1 RQRPEHRLEP
11 RGGPRAGRSG
21 GRVQRRAGQELQER
35 REGSAQRGG
44 ERSGGERD
52 LATVGE
58 RGRVLVIA
66 GIRAQRGRV
75 EGPGDERI
83 QAVDLT
89 RDLAG
94 DQEPRLQQ
102 RQRAGEGVEVAERG
116 AYARVSPEE
125 EPDREK
131 R

>member
-1 RQRPEHRLEP
+1 MH
-11 RGGPRAGRSG
+11 
-21 GRVQRRAGQELQER
+21 RRAGQELQER
-35 REGSAQRGG
+35 REASAERGEEGSDGQ
-44 ERSGGERD
+44 RD

-83 QAVDLT
+83 EAVALA

-94 DQEPRLQQ
+94 DQEPRQQQ
-102 RQRAGEGVEVAERG
+102 RQGAGEWVEVAKRG
-116 AYARVSPEE
+116 AHARVSPEE